1 MNCYRYYWMLY
12 ILIAVLPSFSFAK
25 KTDAQ
30 QVREMIEQVNDAWQ
44 KNPCPRSKVFLGLC
58 GIHTGNMKPISL
70 LGKKNTES
78 IRRHGLSIT
87 SGWVRKATT
96 NLNGSINTG

>member
-44 KNPCPRSKVFLGLC
+44 KNHAPEARSFWDYAAY
-58 GIHTGNMKPISL
+58 HTGNMEAYFL
-70 LGKKNTES
+70 TGKEEY
-78 IRRHGLSIT
+78 
-87 SGWVRKATT
+87 RKYSEAWAEY
-96 NLNGSINTG
+96 NQWMGAKSNNKSEWKYK

>member
-44 KNPCPRSKVFLGLC
+44 KVSVSAILYSVLK
-58 GIHTGNMKPISL
+58 
-70 LGKKNTES
+70 
-78 IRRHGLSIT
+78 
-87 SGWVRKATT
+87 
-96 NLNGSINTG
+96 